1 MLNPSE
7 ISDIAAET
15 AGRLLVR
22 PRQGVPEAR
31 VIRRELSARLKS
43 ESGPDVVAVGLAIVR
58 TPALKASRARWVG
71 WELISRHKAALASL
85 DLAMVEALG
94 AGNDTWD
101 ELDGFGTCIAGPAW
115 LLGLIRD
122 EDVLAW
128 TLSDDLWRR
137 RTALVAT
144 VVLNSRTHGGPGD
157 MARTFAVTDRLLDD
171 REDMVVKAMSWAL
184 RKLSG
189 RDRPA
194 VEAYMA
200 ANQAR
205 LAARVRREVGVKLRT
220 GRKTARPPGP
230 PGPPPAS

>member
-1 MLNPSE
+1 MLSPSE
-7 ISDIAAET
+7 IAAIAAD
-15 AGRLLVR
+15 AADRLLVR
-22 PRQGVPEAR
+22 PREGVPEAR

-43 ESGPDVVAVGLAIVR
+43 ASGADVVAVGLAIAR

-71 WELISRHKAALASL
+71 WELISKHKAALASL

-101 ELDGFGTCIAGPAW
+101 EVDGYGTCIAGPAW
-115 LLGLIRD
+115 LHGLIRD
-122 EDVLAW
+122 EDVIAW
-128 TLSDDLWRR
+128 TQREDLWRR

-144 VVLNSRTHGGPGD
+144 VILNSRTHGGPGD
-157 MARTFAVTDRLLDD
+157 TARTFAVTDRLLDD

-189 RDRPA
+189 RDRAA
-194 VEAYMA
+194 VEAYLS
-200 ANQAR
+200 ANEAR

-220 GRKTARPPGP
+220 GRKTVRPQKPT
-230 PGPPPAS
+230 PAP